1 MKIGT
6 AVGKLPTALGPS
18 DTVYDGIYIGANNYW
33 YNDGLFEVGNGTNF
47 LKWNGTSVSM
57 SGSITASSFS
67 STNAAAGN
75 GINIFSTTANNIT
88 RDEMRF
94 YSAGDQQLRLYASP
108 SGALIEGP
116 LSEEYIRSDIKFL
129 NSGGMELGNDNNSIL
144 FYSAVNGG
152 AQLNEGATPNDYRLR
167 NISSNTFPP
176 TLSNNGATADF
187 AKNGDI
193 YLVREA

>member
-1 MKIGT
+1 
-6 AVGKLPTALGPS
+6 
-18 DTVYDGIYIGANNYW
+18 
-33 YNDGLFEVGNGTNF
+33 
-47 LKWNGTSVSM
+47 
-57 SGSITASSFS
+57 
-67 STNAAAGN
+67 
-75 GINIFSTTANNIT
+75 
-88 RDEMRF
+88 
-94 YSAGDQQLRLYASP
+94 
-108 SGALIEGP
+108 
-116 LSEEYIRSDIKFL
+116 
-129 NSGGMELGNDNNSIL
+129 MELGNDNNSIL